1 MVKSIISRVLGNS
14 ALKIEQN
21 EATDQLSDEQCA
33 LIRRVLAPKMTLE
46 QKAMIAQLND
56 QARAD
61 IPNKCRVITSDAFAA
76 EWHDQQGVI
85 LDMISRYNAFDPGIT
100 LFEERDFGV
109 VFRLNDG
116 SWSNQTP
123 SRDWS
128 QQSVYWLFEYS
139 DPTYSRPSTAP
150 WDTSKSARSLLLMLP
165 HEYI

>member
-1 MVKSIISRVLGNS
+1 MVKTIISRVFVNS

-21 EATDQLSDEQCA
+21 DTTNQLTDSQNA
-33 LIRRVLAPKMTLE
+33 LIQRVLAPKLTLE

-61 IPNKCRVITSDAFAA
+61 IPNKCRVIASDAFAA
-76 EWHDQQGVI
+76 EWHDQKGLI

-139 DPTYSRPSTAP
+139 DPTYSRPSAAP
-150 WDTSKSARSLLLMLP
+150 WDASKSARSLLLLLP

>member
-1 MVKSIISRVLGNS
+1 MVNTIISLPLRHSERNF
-14 ALKIEQN
+14 EQN
-21 EATDQLSDEQCA
+21 EATAQLSDKQCA
-33 LIRRVLAPKMTLE
+33 LIRRVLAPKIMLE

-56 QARAD
+56 KARAD

-85 LDMISRYNAFDPGIT
+85 LDMIRRYNAFDPGIT

-128 QQSVYWLFEYS
+128 QQSIFWLFEYS
-139 DPTYSRPSTAP
+139 DPTYSRPSAAP
-150 WDTSKSARSLLLMLP
+150 WDASKSARSLLLMLP